1 MENPEN
7 LSAEELDARKE
18 EMKSFYDSSI
28 PYLESQLKYEQLLT
42 DVEEARFK
50 RANFAYQWQMIMA
63 STQAPEGSDEDI
75 EKKEPVPT
83 QDKKTVKRSKLKRT

>member
-7 LSAEELDARKE
+7 LSAEELEARKE
-18 EMKSFYDSSI
+18 EMKRFYDDSI
-28 PYLESQLKYEQLLT
+28 PYLESQLKYETLLT

-50 RANFAYQWQMIMA
+50 RANFQYQWQMLMA
-63 STQAPEGSDEDI
+63 STQPPEESDEDI
-75 EKKEPVPT
+75 EKESVPT